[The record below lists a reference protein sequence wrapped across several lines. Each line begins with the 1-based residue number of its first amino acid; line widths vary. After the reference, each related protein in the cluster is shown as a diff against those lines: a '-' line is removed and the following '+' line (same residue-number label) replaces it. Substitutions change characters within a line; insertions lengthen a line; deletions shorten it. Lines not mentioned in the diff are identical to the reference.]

1 MDRALARARIS
12 PSPSVSFSA
21 SLSFR
26 TCSPKQ
32 RREEEL
38 ATAQTARDDSLVS
51 QQTAHLTLTKQQEV
65 LSDLNEKMKTKDE
78 AVIMQRVEVNRP
90 VLAALNGALK
100 PEVRLDSRASRRRR
114 RCRDRSLLTHTP
126 RVLHRPPAPSLPLPQ
141 VRTRLELALMTI
153 IAAEKDALHRELRA
167 LCRKVGE
174 PLPDATHVTP
184 RLRSKSDAA
193 AKEKGGRNRSA
204 STMAAEAS
212 AAEATA
218 EAAALE
224 AGADELAAAAA
235 VAAEAEE
242 GAAAEDG
249 DAVLSAALVAGV
261 AGQRWAAADLE
272 EAVAALTEQIDAAVE
287 AEEYDAA
294 EELEEARVAKAAA
307 LSAAQRVV
315 RRACEAYE
323 RALAR
328 AAELSAKIDDLA
340 AAVDAA
346 IEGEDYDA
354 ADTIE
359 EERIVEAA
367 ALAATREAI
376 EAFEALREAEAAR
389 DSVSS
394 DVSAAK
400 AVGGAAA
407 VDPAAPVS
415 AFGFVD
421 AAASAEP
428 AAAASTDGTSELMS
442 GDAAAPEEVAE
453 GGGAELT
460 GADLIAKVE
469 EIEAK
474 VAAFAEEINLA
485 VDTEDYELAETLEAE
500 RSAMEATLAI
510 FKAELPDAAEDK
522 AATGAG
528 SGFSFL
534 EPAPAHERTDSG
546 FSFVEPAAAPVP
558 AALAADE
565 VPDAE
570 SDAASRGRT
579 DSGFEFADPAA
590 PVVAEEQAPPVE
602 ESSGFSFVAE
612 NVPVEVAENVPA
624 EVAEN
629 VPVEESSGF
638 SFVAADE
645 PDFPG
650 VGGAADGA
658 TSASAFAFVAA
669 EEPDLDGGIGGAAE
683 EADAPSVEEPA
694 SAFAFVAAEKPGVAA
709 VDESASAF
717 AFVAAE
723 ESGATTESVTE
734 DAAADADPHGANDF
748 EEEVGEANAA
758 AAAAEEAHFDK
769 GETVLYVTSKETG
782 ETAEAEIMKVH
793 IDDPEEKYYTIVCMG
808 REKQTVGS
816 RMRRRT
822 AAEEEAA
829 AVAAAGAAGAEAV
842 EEMPDLSGIG
852 APDAS
857 AEVAPVSAF
866 GFVAADAAAEA
877 EGETAPVSAFDF
889 VASTPAP
896 APAADAAAEAD
907 AAAVPAAPAAA
918 SGFGFM

>member
-1 MDRALARARIS
+1 M
-12 PSPSVSFSA
+12 
-21 SLSFR
+21 
-26 TCSPKQ
+26 
-32 RREEEL
+32 
-38 ATAQTARDDSLVS
+38 
-51 QQTAHLTLTKQQEV
+51 
-65 LSDLNEKMKTKDE
+65 
-78 AVIMQRVEVNRP
+78 
-90 VLAALNGALK
+90 
-100 PEVRLDSRASRRRR
+100 
-114 RCRDRSLLTHTP
+114 
-126 RVLHRPPAPSLPLPQ
+126 
-141 VRTRLELALMTI
+141 
-153 IAAEKDALHRELRA
+153 
-167 LCRKVGE
+167 
-174 PLPDATHVTP
+174 
-184 RLRSKSDAA
+184 
-193 AKEKGGRNRSA
+193 
-204 STMAAEAS
+204 
-212 AAEATA
+212 
-218 EAAALE
+218 
-224 AGADELAAAAA
+224 
-235 VAAEAEE
+235 
-242 GAAAEDG
+242 
-249 DAVLSAALVAGV
+249 
-261 AGQRWAAADLE
+261 
-272 EAVAALTEQIDAAVE
+272 
-287 AEEYDAA
+287 
-294 EELEEARVAKAAA
+294 
-307 LSAAQRVV
+307 
-315 RRACEAYE
+315 
-323 RALAR
+323 
-328 AAELSAKIDDLA
+328 
-340 AAVDAA
+340 
-346 IEGEDYDA
+346 
-354 ADTIE
+354 
-359 EERIVEAA
+359 
-367 ALAATREAI
+367 
-376 EAFEALREAEAAR
+376 
-389 DSVSS
+389 
-394 DVSAAK
+394 
-400 AVGGAAA
+400 
-407 VDPAAPVS
+407 
-415 AFGFVD
+415 
-421 AAASAEP
+421 
-428 AAAASTDGTSELMS
+428 
-442 GDAAAPEEVAE
+442 
-453 GGGAELT
+453 
-460 GADLIAKVE
+460 E

-629 VPVEESSGF
+629 
-638 SFVAADE
+638 AAAE

-669 EEPDLDGGIGGAAE
+669 EEPDLDGIGGAAE
-683 EADAPSVEEPA
+683 EADSPSVEEPA

-758 AAAAEEAHFDK
+758 AAAAEEAHFEK

-782 ETAEAEIMKVH
+782 EMAEAEIMKVH

-877 EGETAPVSAFDF
+877 EGETAPVSAFGF